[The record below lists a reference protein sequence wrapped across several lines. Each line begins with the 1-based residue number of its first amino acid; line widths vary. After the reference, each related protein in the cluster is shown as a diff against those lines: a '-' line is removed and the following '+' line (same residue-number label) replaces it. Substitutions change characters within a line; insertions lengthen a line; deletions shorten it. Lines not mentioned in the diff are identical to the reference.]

1 MRILIATTH
10 VPFIRGGAELLAEG
24 LRDALCVAGHEAEIV
39 NIPFKWYPPE
49 KILDHMLACR
59 LLDLTEVAGTAVD
72 LLIGLKFPAYLIPHP
87 NKVLWILHQHRTAYD
102 LWDHAVLGDLIYSP
116 NGAEVRD
123 AIRQADGKIIPE
135 AKRIFALSGNV
146 AKRLRN
152 FCGLDSEP
160 LYLPPPDAEK
170 FYAAPAEGYF
180 FFPSRLSKSKRQS
193 LVIEALRFTR
203 EPVEV
208 RFAGAADTPSYGVE
222 LKTIAAQSGVGE
234 RVAWLG
240 SISEEEKRV
249 QYARSLGAVFPPVDE
264 DYGFVTLEA
273 MLSAKP
279 VITCT
284 DSGGPLEF
292 VRAGETGLVCEP
304 TPESLAA
311 AMDELWKHRE
321 RAKLLG
327 EQGRARY
334 RAMNIAWPQIVGKL
348 LA

>member
-10 VPFIRGGAELLAEG
+10 VPFIRGGADEHAEG
-24 LRDALCVAGHEAEIV
+24 LRDALRTAGHETEIV

-59 LLDLTEVAGTAVD
+59 LLDLTEVAGTRVD
-72 LLIGLKFPAYLIPHP
+72 LLIGLKFPAYLIRHP

-102 LWDHAVLGDLIYSP
+102 LWDHPVLGDMILSP
-116 NGAEVRD
+116 DGEQVRD
-123 AIRQADGKIIPE
+123 AIRQADLQIIPE

-160 LYLPPPDAEK
+160 LYLPPPEAEK
-170 FYAAPAEGYF
+170 FYAAPAGDYF

-193 LVIEALRFTR
+193 LVIEALRLTR
-203 EPVEV
+203 EPVKM

-222 LKTIAAQSGVGE
+222 LKTLAAQSGVGE
-234 RVAWLG
+234 CIAWLG

-249 QYARSLGAVFPPVDE
+249 QYAHSLGAVFPPVDE

-273 MLSAKP
+273 MLAAKP
-279 VITCT
+279 VISCT

-292 VRAGETGLVCEP
+292 IRAGETGLVCEP

-327 EQGRARY
+327 ERGHARY
-334 RAMNIAWPQIVGKL
+334 RAMNITWEHTVGKL